1 MALAAGADTVGDRQ
15 GLRSC
20 AAEQQ
25 PATVLLSGFLEI
37 AQGIGGPHDNSIKN
51 ETRIVARTPF
61 LQFLQTLSSDV
72 RLCEARDISVAEL
85 MAERLAAP
93 SRRQF
98 VAGAAAMAASAA
110 AAGAAHAA
118 PSKMRIAIV
127 GAGIAGLNAALT
139 LQDAGVAST
148 VYEASNRIGGRM
160 FSATSIWADNQVSE
174 WCGELIDS
182 DHETIIGLA
191 RRFGLPLEDF
201 AGNPSLRDTYKLF
214 GRYYT
219 VQQAYED
226 WRGGVQQAIAK
237 DLEAA
242 GESTTYDRFMPEGRK
257 LDQMSVAEWIDSR
270 VPGGRKSPIGALL
283 DVAYAIE
290 YGADT
295 SDQSAL
301 NIVYLLGANKQTA
314 AGEGFNV
321 FGASDERYHIR
332 GGNQQLP
339 TRIAR
344 HLRTPVQLGMRMIS
358 IARNGDGA
366 YALGFDGHPS
376 VAADL
381 VILSLPFAVLRKID
395 TSGAGFD
402 ARKTTAIEELG
413 RGQSGKLQLQFASR
427 YWREPGP
434 WPGRG
439 NGLSYTDEGYQNT
452 WEVSRRQAGAS
463 GILNNYTG
471 GSATAAKT
479 AKAPFATAAD
489 ANVQEDAKAFLGG
502 LETVFPGGTA
512 KWNGRAASSLPALD
526 PNMGASYSYWR
537 VGQYTSFA
545 GYEKARQGNIFFAG
559 EHCSADYQGFMEG
572 GAAEGARAA
581 KEILAQLAGKTGP

>member
-1 MALAAGADTVGDRQ
+1 M
-15 GLRSC
+15 
-20 AAEQQ
+20 
-25 PATVLLSGFLEI
+25 
-37 AQGIGGPHDNSIKN
+37 
-51 ETRIVARTPF
+51 ARTA
-61 LQFLQTLSSDV
+61 LMQFLKALSSD
-72 RLCEARDISVAEL
+72 AGKGQPISLAEL
-85 MAERLAAP
+85 LAAP

-98 VAGAAAMAASAA
+98 VAGAAAMAASSAFPEAALAA
-110 AAGAAHAA
+110 ASQA
-118 PSKMRIAIV
+118 RIAIV

-191 RRFGLPLEDF
+191 RRFGLPLDDF
-201 AGNPSLRDTYKLF
+201 AGNPSLRDVYKLF

-219 VQQAYED
+219 VEQAYED

-242 GESTTYDRFMPEGRK
+242 GESTTYDKFTPEGRK
-257 LDQMSVAEWIDSR
+257 LDQMSVAEWIESR
-270 VPGGRKSPIGALL
+270 VPGGRKSQIDALI

-295 SDQSAL
+295 TDQSAL
-301 NIVYLLGANKQTA
+301 NIIYLLGANKQTDA
-314 AGEGFNV
+314 DEGFHV

-339 TRIAR
+339 ARIAK
-344 HLRTPVQLGMRMIS
+344 HLRNPVQLGMRMTS
-358 IARNGDGA
+358 IARNDNGT
-366 YALGFDGHPS
+366 YALAFDGHPS
-376 VAADL
+376 ATADL

-402 ARKTTAIEELG
+402 ALKNKAVQELG
-413 RGQSGKLQLQFASR
+413 RGQSGKLQLQFSSR

-452 WEVSRRQAGAS
+452 WEVSRRQFGAS

-471 GSATAAKT
+471 GSTTAAKT
-479 AKAPFATAAD
+479 TKTPFATATD
-489 ANVQEDAKAFLGG
+489 ANVQQDAKAFLGG
-502 LETVFPGGTA
+502 LEEVFPGGTA

-526 PNMGASYSYWR
+526 PNFGAAYSYWR

-545 GYEKARQGNIFFAG
+545 GYEKVRQGNIFFAG
-559 EHCSADYQGFMEG
+559 EHCSVDYQGYMEG
-572 GAAEGARAA
+572 GASEGVRAA
-581 KEILAQLAGKTGP
+581 KEILDQLRGKPGP

>member
-1 MALAAGADTVGDRQ
+1 VGGRP
-15 GLRSC
+15 L
-20 AAEQQ
+20 
-25 PATVLLSGFLEI
+25 
-37 AQGIGGPHDNSIKN
+37 DNRINN
-51 ETRIVARTPF
+51 ETDIVTRTPL
-61 LQFLQTLSSDV
+61 LQFLKALSSDV
-72 RLCEARDISVAEL
+72 SLCQARDISVSEL
-85 MAERLAAP
+85 LAERLAAP
-93 SRRQF
+93 SRREF
-98 VAGAAAMAASAA
+98 VAGAAAMATSAVVPEVA
-110 AAGAAHAA
+110 FAA
-118 PSKMRIAIV
+118 PSKARIAIV

-139 LQDAGVAST
+139 LQDSGIAST

-191 RRFGLPLEDF
+191 RRFGLALDF
-201 AGNPSLRDTYKLF
+201 AGVPNLRDTCKIL

-219 VQQAYED
+219 VEQAYED

-242 GESTTYDRFMPEGRK
+242 GDSTTYNNSTAEGRK

-270 VPGGRKSPIGALL
+270 VPGGRKSQIGALL

-295 SDQSAL
+295 TDQSAL
-301 NIVYLLGANKQTA
+301 NIVYLLGANKQTE
-314 AGEGFNV
+314 AGEGFHV

-339 TRIAR
+339 ARIAR
-344 HLRTPVQLGMRMIS
+344 HLRNPVQLGMRMTS
-358 IARNGDGA
+358 IARNGDGT
-366 YALGFDGHPS
+366 YALGFDGRPS

-402 ARKTTAIEELG
+402 ARKNTAIQELG

-452 WEVSRRQAGAS
+452 WEVSRRQFGAS

-471 GSATAAKT
+471 GSVTVAKT
-479 AKAPFATAAD
+479 TKTPFATAAD
-489 ANVQEDAKAFLGG
+489 TNVQEDAKAFLGG
-502 LETVFPGGTA
+502 LENVFPGGTA

-526 PNMGASYSYWR
+526 PNLGASYSYWR

-545 GYEKARQGNIFFAG
+545 GYEKAPQGNVFFAG
-559 EHCSADYQGFMEG
+559 EHCSGDYQGFMEG

-581 KEILAQLAGKTGP
+581 KEILDQLRGKKA

>member
-1 MALAAGADTVGDRQ
+1 M
-15 GLRSC
+15 
-20 AAEQQ
+20 
-25 PATVLLSGFLEI
+25 
-37 AQGIGGPHDNSIKN
+37 
-51 ETRIVARTPF
+51 ARTPL
-61 LQFLQTLSSDV
+61 LQFLKTLSSDV
-72 RLCEARDISVAEL
+72 SLCQSRDISVAQL
-85 MAERLAAP
+85 IAERQAAP
-93 SRRQF
+93 SRRAF
-98 VAGAAAMAASAA
+98 VAGAAAMAA
-110 AAGAAHAA
+110 GAAFPEVAFAA
-118 PSKMRIAIV
+118 PTKARIAIV

-139 LQDAGVAST
+139 LQDAGIAST
-148 VYEASNRIGGRM
+148 VYEASSRIGGRM

-182 DHETIIGLA
+182 GHETIIGLA
-191 RRFGLPLEDF
+191 RRFGLPLDDF
-201 AGNPSLRDTYKLF
+201 AGNPSLRDTYKVL

-219 VQQAYED
+219 VEQAYED
-226 WRGGVQQAIAK
+226 WRIVQPALAK

-242 GESTTYDRFMPEGRK
+242 GESTTYDKFTPEGQK

-270 VPGGRKSPIGALL
+270 VPGGRKSQIGALL

-295 SDQSAL
+295 TDQSAL
-301 NIVYLLGANKQTA
+301 NLVYLLGANKQTE

-339 TRIAR
+339 ARIAR
-344 HLRTPVQLGMRMIS
+344 HLRNPVQLGMRMTS
-358 IARNGDGA
+358 IARNRDGT
-366 YALGFDGHPS
+366 YALNFDGRPS

-402 ARKTTAIEELG
+402 ARKNTAIQELG
-413 RGQSGKLQLQFASR
+413 RGQSGKLQLQFTSR

-452 WEVSRRQAGAS
+452 WEVSRRQFGPS

-479 AKAPFATAAD
+479 TTTPFATAAD
-489 ANVQEDAKAFLGG
+489 ANVQADAKAFLGG
-502 LETVFPGGTA
+502 LEKVFPGGTA
-512 KWNGRAASSLPALD
+512 KWNARAASSLPALD

-545 GYEKARQGNIFFAG
+545 GYEKVRQGNIFFAG
-559 EHCSADYQGFMEG
+559 EHCSVDYQGYMEG

-581 KEILAQLAGKTGP
+581 TGDFGAARGQGRVEIGASGTERTHGRCLPDNNPEQINGQ

>member
-1 MALAAGADTVGDRQ
+1 MPIGSAPVRGFRHTATKNNPRGYAARPPELAV
-15 GLRSC
+15 S
-20 AAEQQ
+20 
-25 PATVLLSGFLEI
+25 
-37 AQGIGGPHDNSIKN
+37 GGPLDNSINK
-51 ETRIVARTPF
+51 ETDIVARTPL
-61 LQFLQTLSSDV
+61 LQFLRTLSSDV
-72 RLCEARDISVAEL
+72 SLCQGRDLSVAEL

-98 VAGAAAMAASAA
+98 VAGAAVMATRGGSR
-110 AAGAAHAA
+110 GGLP
-118 PSKMRIAIV
+118 PSKARIAIV

-139 LQDAGVAST
+139 LQDAGIAST

-160 FSATSIWADNQVSE
+160 FSATSIWADDQVTE
-174 WCGELIDS
+174 WCGELINS

-191 RRFGLPLEDF
+191 RRFGLPLDDF
-201 AGNPSLRDTYKLF
+201 AGNPSLRDTYKIL

-219 VQQAYED
+219 VEQAYED

-242 GESTTYDRFMPEGRK
+242 GKSTTYDKFTPEGQK

-295 SDQSAL
+295 TDQSAL
-301 NIVYLLGANKQTA
+301 NIVYLLGANKQTE

-339 TRIAR
+339 TRIAK
-344 HLRTPVQLGMRMIS
+344 HLRTPVQTLGMRMTS
-358 IARNGDGA
+358 IARNGDGT

-376 VAADL
+376 VTADL

-402 ARKTTAIEELG
+402 ARKNTAIQELG
-413 RGQSGKLQLQFASR
+413 RGQSGKLQLQFTSR

-452 WEVSRRQAGAS
+452 WEVSRRQFGAS

-471 GSATAAKT
+471 GSVTAAKAT
-479 AKAPFATAAD
+479 KTPFATAAD
-489 ANVQEDAKAFLGG
+489 ADVKQDAQAFLGG

-526 PNMGASYSYWR
+526 PNLGASYSYWR

-545 GYEKARQGNIFFAG
+545 GYEKVRQGNIFFAG

-581 KEILAQLAGKTGP
+581 KEILDQLRGKKT

>member
-1 MALAAGADTVGDRQ
+1 VRGQPSRQ
-15 GLRSC
+15 R
-20 AAEQQ
+20 
-25 PATVLLSGFLEI
+25 I
-37 AQGIGGPHDNSIKN
+37 NK
-51 ETRIVARTPF
+51 ETAIVARTPLLHF
-61 LQFLQTLSSDV
+61 LKTLSSDV
-72 RLCEARDISVAEL
+72 TRCQGRDISASEL
-85 MAERLAAP
+85 LAERLAAP

-98 VAGAAAMAASAA
+98 VAEAAIAAASAA
-110 AAGAAHAA
+110 LPAAALAA
-118 PSKMRIAIV
+118 PSKARIAIV

-139 LQDAGVAST
+139 LQDYGIAST

-191 RRFGLPLEDF
+191 RRFGLPLDDF
-201 AGNPSLRDTYKLF
+201 AGNPSLRDTYKIL

-219 VQQAYED
+219 VEQAYED

-242 GESTTYDRFMPEGRK
+242 GESTTYDKFTPEGRK

-295 SDQSAL
+295 TDQSAL
-301 NIVYLLGANKQTA
+301 NVVYLLGANKQTE

-321 FGASDERYHIR
+321 FGESDERYHIR

-339 TRIAR
+339 VRIAK
-344 HLRTPVQLGMRMIS
+344 HLRTPVQLGMRMTS
-358 IARNGDGA
+358 IARNGDET
-366 YALGFDGHPS
+366 YALSFDGHPS

-395 TSGAGFD
+395 TSAAGFD
-402 ARKTTAIEELG
+402 ARKNTAIQELG
-413 RGQSGKLQLQFASR
+413 RGQSGKLQLQFTSR

-452 WEVSRRQAGAS
+452 WEVSRRQFGAS

-479 AKAPFATAAD
+479 TKTPFATAAD
-489 ANVQEDAKAFLGG
+489 ADVQQDAKAFLGG
-502 LETVFPGGTA
+502 LESVFPGGTT
-512 KWNGRAASSLPALD
+512 KWNGRAANSLPALD
-526 PNMGASYSYWR
+526 PNLGASYSYWR

-545 GYEKARQGNIFFAG
+545 GYEKVRQGAIFFAG

-581 KEILAQLAGKTGP
+581 KEILAQLRG

>member
-1 MALAAGADTVGDRQ
+1 
-15 GLRSC
+15 
-20 AAEQQ
+20 
-25 PATVLLSGFLEI
+25 
-37 AQGIGGPHDNSIKN
+37 
-51 ETRIVARTPF
+51 VARTPL
-61 LQFLQTLSSDV
+61 LQFLKTLSSDV
-72 RLCEARDISVAEL
+72 RRCAGRDISAAGL
-85 MAERLAAP
+85 IAGRPPAP

-98 VAGAAAMAASAA
+98 VAGATAMATSAMVPEA
-110 AAGAAHAA
+110 AFAA
-118 PSKMRIAIV
+118 PSKARIAIV

-139 LQDAGVAST
+139 LQDSGIAST

-182 DHETIIGLA
+182 DHETILGLA
-191 RRFGLPLEDF
+191 RRFGLALDDF
-201 AGNPSLRDTYKLF
+201 AGNPSLRDTYKIL
-214 GRYYT
+214 GRYTT
-219 VQQAYED
+219 VEQAYED

-242 GESTTYDRFMPEGRK
+242 GESTTYDKFTPEGQK
-257 LDQMSVAEWIDSR
+257 LDRMSVAEWIDSR

-295 SDQSAL
+295 TDQSAL
-301 NIVYLLGANKQTA
+301 NIVYLLGPNKQTE
-314 AGEGFNV
+314 AGAGFNV

-339 TRIAR
+339 TRIAK
-344 HLRTPVQLGMRMIS
+344 HLRTPVQMGMRMTS
-358 IARNGDGA
+358 IARNGDGT
-366 YALGFDGHPS
+366 YALSFDGHPP

-402 ARKTTAIEELG
+402 ARKNTAIQELG
-413 RGQSGKLQLQFASR
+413 RGQSGKLQLQFTSR

-452 WEVSRRQAGAS
+452 WEVSRRQFGAS

-471 GSATAAKT
+471 GSVAAAKT
-479 AKAPFATAAD
+479 TKAPFATAAD
-489 ANVQEDAKAFLGG
+489 ADVKQDAQAFLGG
-502 LETVFPGGTA
+502 LETVFPGGAA
-512 KWNGRAASSLPALD
+512 KWNARAASSLPALD
-526 PNMGASYSYWR
+526 PNLGASYSYWR
-537 VGQYTSFA
+537 VGQYRVRRLREGA
-545 GYEKARQGNIFFAG
+545 ARQHLLRRRTLLGRLPGFYGGRRLRRRARG
-559 EHCSADYQGFMEG
+559 EGDF
-572 GAAEGARAA
+572 GAASREEDIERAPS
-581 KEILAQLAGKTGP
+581 KRRRKD

>member
-1 MALAAGADTVGDRQ
+1 M
-15 GLRSC
+15 
-20 AAEQQ
+20 
-25 PATVLLSGFLEI
+25 I
-37 AQGIGGPHDNSIKN
+37 
-51 ETRIVARTPF
+51 
-61 LQFLQTLSSDV
+61 
-72 RLCEARDISVAEL
+72 
-85 MAERLAAP
+85 AERRAAP

-98 VAGAAAMAASAA
+98 VAGAAAAAASAA
-110 AAGAAHAA
+110 VPEAAFAA
-118 PSKMRIAIV
+118 PPKARIAIV

-139 LQDAGVAST
+139 LQDAGIAST

-160 FSATSIWADNQVSE
+160 FSATSIWANNQVSE

-201 AGNPSLRDTYKLF
+201 AGNPSLRDTYKIL

-219 VQQAYED
+219 VEQAYED

-242 GESTTYDRFMPEGRK
+242 GKSTTYDKFTPEGQK

-270 VPGGRKSPIGALL
+270 VLGGRKSAIGALL

-295 SDQSAL
+295 TDQSAL
-301 NIVYLLGANKQTA
+301 NIVYLLGANKQIE

-339 TRIAR
+339 ARIAR
-344 HLRTPVQLGMRMIS
+344 HLNTSVQLGMRMTS

-366 YALGFDGHPS
+366 YALGFDGHPP

-402 ARKTTAIEELG
+402 ARKNTAIQELG
-413 RGQSGKLQLQFASR
+413 RGQSGKLQLQFTSR

-452 WEVSRRQAGAS
+452 WEVSRRQFGVS

-471 GSATAAKT
+471 GSSPPPRRRRHRSRPPRTPNVQAGREGLPRRPRDRLSRRDREMERPSGELAPHARSEYGRVLFLLESGPIHFVRRLREGAARQHLLRRRALLGRLPRFYGGRRGRRRAGGEGDPGPARGKKLGRALRRPVGLGFLGRWPFDRET
-479 AKAPFATAAD
+479 PLRGLEKLGFPWILSSETSLFKGLHGIFAGRNFARPFAPD
-489 ANVQEDAKAFLGG
+489 DG
-502 LETVFPGGTA
+502 PGRG
-512 KWNGRAASSLPALD
+512 S
-526 PNMGASYSYWR
+526 WR
-537 VGQYTSFA
+537 SW
-545 GYEKARQGNIFFAG
+545 
-559 EHCSADYQGFMEG
+559 
-572 GAAEGARAA
+572 
-581 KEILAQLAGKTGP
+581 

>member
-1 MALAAGADTVGDRQ
+1 
-15 GLRSC
+15 
-20 AAEQQ
+20 
-25 PATVLLSGFLEI
+25 
-37 AQGIGGPHDNSIKN
+37 
-51 ETRIVARTPF
+51 
-61 LQFLQTLSSDV
+61 
-72 RLCEARDISVAEL
+72 

-98 VAGAAAMAASAA
+98 VAGAAAMAASAVVPEA
-110 AAGAAHAA
+110 ALAA
-118 PSKMRIAIV
+118 PSKARIAIV

-191 RRFGLPLEDF
+191 RRFGLPLDDF
-201 AGNPSLRDTYKLF
+201 AGNPSLRDTYKIL

-219 VQQAYED
+219 VEQAYED

-242 GESTTYDRFMPEGRK
+242 GESTTYNNSTAEGRK

-295 SDQSAL
+295 TDQSAL
-301 NIVYLLGANKQTA
+301 NIVYLLGGNKQTE

-339 TRIAR
+339 SRIAR
-344 HLRTPVQLGMRMIS
+344 HLRTPVQLGMRVTS

-366 YALGFDGHPS
+366 YALSFDGHPS
-376 VAADL
+376 IAADL

-402 ARKTTAIEELG
+402 ARKNTAIPELG
-413 RGQSGKLQLQFASR
+413 RGQSGKLQLQFSSR
-427 YWREPGP
+427 YWREPDP

-452 WEVSRRQAGAS
+452 WEVSRRQFGAS

-471 GSATAAKT
+471 GSGTGAKAT
-479 AKAPFATAAD
+479 KAPFATAAD
-489 ANVQEDAKAFLGG
+489 ASVQADAKAFLGG
-502 LETVFPGGTA
+502 LETVFPGGTT
-512 KWNGRAASSLPALD
+512 KWNGRATSSLPALD
-526 PNMGASYSYWR
+526 PNLGASYSYWR

-545 GYEKARQGNIFFAG
+545 GYEKVRQGNIFFAG
-559 EHCSADYQGFMEG
+559 EHCSLDYQGSMEG

-581 KEILAQLAGKTGP
+581 KEVLEQLRGKTGP